1 MKAKALTE
9 LESWRPLECF
19 ANNSKWVV
27 HQEGPWVCKV
37 LRRKDVKPR
46 VFKTRAAAL
55 RAANKQN
62 DLDGLPRVA

>member
-1 MKAKALTE
+1 MKAEALTE
-9 LESWRPLECF
+9 LESWRPAITYQGDF
-19 ANNSKWVV
+19 VV
-27 HQEGPWVCKV
+27 AKTETMPHV
-37 LRRKDVKPR
+37 LHPDCYGAGG

>member
-1 MKAKALTE
+1 MKAEALTE
-9 LESWRPLECF
+9 LESWKPLEC
-19 ANNSKWVV
+19 AGDSKWVV

-46 VFKTRAAAL
+46 VFKTRAGAL